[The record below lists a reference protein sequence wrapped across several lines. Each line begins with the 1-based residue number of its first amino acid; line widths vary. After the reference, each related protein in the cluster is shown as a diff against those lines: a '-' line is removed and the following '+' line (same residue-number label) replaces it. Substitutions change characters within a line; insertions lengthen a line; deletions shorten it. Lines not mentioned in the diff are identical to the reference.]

1 MFRTLSGWP
10 TLVIAAITIGV
21 LAVRQVGWVLGAWD
35 GRRRQTL
42 DFVAAPLVVLVV
54 AVAVL
59 RIVIL
64 SK

>member
-10 TLVIAAITIGV
+10 TLVLVAITVG
-21 LAVRQVGWVLGAWD
+21 LLSVRQVGWVMGTWD
-35 GRRRQTL
+35 RRQRQTL
-42 DFVAAPLVVLVV
+42 DFAAAPLVVLVV

-59 RIVIL
+59 RIVLL